1 MRNKKWQ
8 PDPFCLPTFASFTF
22 FSDIDCLFLFITPLI
37 KSLSRKGNMFID
49 TANANSR
56 SSRPQIIISVR
67 PSPRTSPYNESS
79 TPLLEP
85 FVGQDP
91 PPPTYLEA
99 TTPGL
104 FSSRLSDD
112 QGARLLADG
121 DREAGD
127 AVIKEDQYRKQSLRA
142 QCATRRWV
150 RWIPA
155 IAFLVM
161 LAGSLVAMAAAVS
174 VREAKHVR
182 IEASNSQPGLIGM

>member
-1 MRNKKWQ
+1 VFINS
-8 PDPFCLPTFASFTF
+8 PFNSY
-22 FSDIDCLFLFITPLI
+22 
-37 KSLSRKGNMFID
+37 RNMFID

-56 SSRPQIIISVR
+56 SLRPRIIV
-67 PSPRTSPYNESS
+67 SPRTSPYNESS

-85 FVGQDP
+85 FVRQE

-112 QGARLLADG
+112 QGARLLVNG

-127 AVIKEDQYRKQSLRA
+127 AAVKEDQYRRRGLRA
-142 QCATRRWV
+142 QFTTRRWV

-155 IAFLVM
+155 IAFIVI
-161 LAGSLVAMAAAVS
+161 LAGSLIAMAAAVS
-174 VREAKHVR
+174 VREAKQVR
-182 IEASNSQPGLIGM
+182 TTAYLTRT

>member
-1 MRNKKWQ
+1 
-8 PDPFCLPTFASFTF
+8 
-22 FSDIDCLFLFITPLI
+22 
-37 KSLSRKGNMFID
+37 MFID

-56 SSRPQIIISVR
+56 SSRPQIIISPR
-67 PSPRTSPYNESS
+67 LRASPRTSPYNESS

-85 FVGQDP
+85 FVGQEL

-121 DREAGD
+121 DREARD
-127 AVIKEDQYRKQSLRA
+127 AVIKEDKYRKQSLRT
-142 QCATRRWV
+142 QCATKRWV

-155 IAFLVM
+155 ITFLVL

-174 VREAKHVR
+174 VRERKHVR
-182 IEASNSQPGLIGM
+182 IQAPASQPSLIQT